1 MTASLFVSETQINF
15 SKKEDYVLEY
25 MKTVAE
31 RSTGNV
37 DLSMT
42 EVTMFDSI
50 YDPFGAQTF
59 QRSFLN
65 FDQFTY
71 KKFSY

>member
-1 MTASLFVSETQINF
+1 MSETQIDF

-25 MKTVAE
+25 MKTVAD
-31 RSTGNV
+31 STNGYV

-42 EVTMFDSI
+42 EVTMIDSV
-50 YDPFGAQTF
+50 YDPFGAATF

-65 FDQFTY
+65 FD
-71 KKFSY
+71 